1 MRLESIPIE
10 KALKHNSGSSDL
22 AFNRIC
28 RFYAFLFSFSTC
40 LRLHRQHRR
49 EISLSFFAC
58 RVTFAAKTSNSP
70 VTHETLL
77 MRMRLR
83 ASDEKLP
90 ANETKEIKKG
100 FNRKSK
106 LIYGKDFRFRGPE
119 NDSKFINERRSNQD
133 CVSQRWPLR
142 QFGEKVVRPVKSV
155 NISAMHVFNPVRS
168 SEQTLMCTCSRLSNR
183 FWDFRLHR

>member
-1 MRLESIPIE
+1 M
-10 KALKHNSGSSDL
+10 
-22 AFNRIC
+22 
-28 RFYAFLFSFSTC
+28 
-40 LRLHRQHRR
+40 
-49 EISLSFFAC
+49 SLSQQK
-58 RVTFAAKTSNSP
+58 RQTRP
-70 VTHETLL
+70 WHETLL
-77 MRMRLR
+77 MRMRRL
-83 ASDEKLP
+83 ASDERRCLQ

-155 NISAMHVFNPVRS
+155 NISAMHGFNPVRS
-168 SEQTLMCTCSRLSNR
+168 SKQTLICTCSRLSNR
-183 FWDFRLHR
+183 FWDIPTASLALGTIRSHIWSASM